1 MRILGR
7 RCLIKLAP
15 VPDRTASGILLE
27 PAFAP
32 VVCYGKVVQIGPKV
46 TDVKV
51 GDVVAFPPSAGEP
64 LDGFFPTPH
73 IIADETSLRARIEPE
88 AQTV

>member
-1 MRILGR
+1 MRILGG

-15 VPDRTASGILLE
+15 VRDRTASGLFLE
-27 PAFAP
+27 PALTP
-32 VVCYGKVVQIGPKV
+32 PVCYGKVVQIGPKV

-51 GDVVAFPPSAGEP
+51 GDIVAFPPSVGEP

-73 IIADETSLRARIEPE
+73 VIADEANLRARIEPE